1 MMWNVLV
8 GGALGMYAMALGALK
23 KDPRKKEIELISKDM
38 ESHAASIAHWSMVE
52 QASSWVL
59 MKKGFEKLSPGEV
72 NVLTYRHIREAYEAE
87 MKVSEARLKV
97 LMAEVEQEERK
108 PAPASAPAPEPP
120 AAETLS
126 CTKDDAKATW
136 AAMAAMTPFAP
147 AERPEASSVDDDV
160 KPAWEEIIRKAQSDL
175 HLAQTELTLT
185 RDALN
190 VENTL
195 RIEHEQLALA
205 RLDEIRKRQSEMER
219 LSAANRL
226 LHDQVATARREAQE
240 RTDNADKVT
249 KAFLLELRGEVKE
262 HLAEF
267 ATIFSTFTSAPP
279 SVRIERGDIERVK
292 GLVAKYGA
300 MFERVMAEF
309 DKRGARS

>member
-1 MMWNVLV
+1 MMWNVLM
-8 GGALGMYAMALGALK
+8 GGALGMYTLALGALK
-23 KDPRKKEIELISKDM
+23 KDPRKKEIELISKDL
-38 ESHAASIAHWSMVE
+38 ESYASRIEHWSMVE
-52 QASSWVL
+52 AATTRIL
-59 MKKGFEKLSPGEV
+59 ALKGFEKLSPAEV
-72 NVLTYRHIREAYEAE
+72 DVLTYRHIREAYEAE

-97 LMAEVEQEERK
+97 LMAEVEQEEKK
-108 PAPASAPAPEPP
+108 PAPAQPEPP

-126 CTKDDAKATW
+126 YTKDDAKATW

-175 HLAQTELTLT
+175 HLAQTELALM

-195 RIEHEQLALA
+195 RIEHEQRALA

-249 KAFLLELRGEVKE
+249 KAFLLELRSEV
-262 HLAEF
+262 
-267 ATIFSTFTSAPP
+267 I
-279 SVRIERGDIERVK
+279 
-292 GLVAKYGA
+292 
-300 MFERVMAEF
+300 ERVMAEF
-309 DKRGARS
+309 DKRVGG